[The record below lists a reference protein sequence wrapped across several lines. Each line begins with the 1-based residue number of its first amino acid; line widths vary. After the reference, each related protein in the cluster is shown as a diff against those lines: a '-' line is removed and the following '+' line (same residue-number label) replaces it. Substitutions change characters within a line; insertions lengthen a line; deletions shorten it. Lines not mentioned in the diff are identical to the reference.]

1 MKNNAQVLYRLRG
14 FARVQSWLSLSSVI
28 VIVCL
33 GVAALSS
40 TSMAIDVTIDDHI
53 FPLLHRLGDPD
64 PLPFSESL
72 ACGQTSVFDSTE
84 THCNIQCTKSYC
96 KSVCDSARS
105 GDPTKAN
112 SFKVFTDECSP
123 GLTHIFGENGLIV
136 EVTEAEY
143 LREGGFWIKP
153 LLEQI
158 GQFIQPTP
166 VSIHI
171 NWFFPST
178 VRRIVDGKMQMLPID
193 WVSGSVSFGPGLQT
207 QTVNLWLAPSL
218 KGADQIIR
226 LSLDDNDVFM
236 RLHGVVQGPTGL

>member
-1 MKNNAQVLYRLRG
+1 MKTNTKVSTRPCFFEHLQPLRL
-14 FARVQSWLSLSSVI
+14 LCLKVI
-28 VIVCL
+28 AVCL

-40 TSMAIDVTIDDHI
+40 ASMAIDVSIDDNI
-53 FPLLHRLGDPD
+53 LPLLHRLGDQG
-64 PLPFSESL
+64 PLPFSEAL

-105 GDPTKAN
+105 GDPTKPN
-112 SFKVFTDECSP
+112 SFKVFTDECSA
-123 GLTHIFGENGLIV
+123 GLVHIFGENGLIV

-153 LLEQI
+153 LLEQL

-178 VRRIVDGKMQMLPID
+178 VRRIVDGKMQVIPID

-207 QTVNLWLAPSL
+207 QDVNLWLAPSL
-218 KGADQIIR
+218 KGADQIVR
-226 LSLDDNDVFM
+226 LSISDNDVFM